1 MDSLLTALD
10 EDTKMCPNLKLCQ
23 DVYKYEIS
31 LKTGDDAAKSDSLK
45 TTILEQIFE
54 DNMAPYYDQ
63 LCAKFAWTVDEE
75 KMRTMRETNDKDLEN
90 IEKTR
95 LEAIENAGDTEVM
108 DAMFARARNH
118 ASTGNCAEAF
128 IAYDAILNK
137 EKTSTSKKIDA
148 TLEQARV
155 AFFFMDMAKLKVLLP
170 KAKELNELGG
180 DWDRRNRL
188 KVYEAIYLI
197 LCRELRQASVILLEC
212 VATFSCVEMMSY
224 EDFMFQAII
233 CSIISLPRSE
243 LRTQVVKNSQVISVI
258 REHPKLQRLLLSIYN
273 CEYEDFFKAI
283 VELYPTIVEDRYI
296 GSHVT
301 YLVREYRVTAYSQFL
316 DAYKSVM
323 LSSMAKSFGISIEL
337 LDTELS
343 RFIAVGRLNAKI
355 DKVGD
360 IIETTRPDK
369 KNGQYQETI
378 KKGDALL
385 NQIQKLARV
394 VQM

>member
-10 EDTKMCPNLKLCQ
+10 EDTKQCPNLKLCQ
-23 DVYKYEIS
+23 DVYKYEVSI
-31 LKTGDDAAKSDSLK
+31 KNADVEKSDSMRVA
-45 TTILEQIFE
+45 ILEQVFE
-54 DNMAPYYDQ
+54 DNMAPYYEH
-63 LCAKFAWTVDEE
+63 LCVKFEWKADEDKLAE
-75 KMRTMRETNDKDLEN
+75 MRTTNKKDLDD

-95 LEAIENAGDTEVM
+95 LEALENAGDTEVM
-108 DAMFARARNH
+108 DALFAKARLY
-118 ASTGNCAEAF
+118 AAIGDCAAAF
-128 IAYDAILNK
+128 NAYDEILAK

-148 TLEQARV
+148 TLEKARV
-155 AFFFMDMAKLKVLLP
+155 AFFSLDMPKLKILLP
-170 KAKELNELGG
+170 KAKELIDLGG

-188 KVYEAIYLI
+188 KVYQAIYLI
-197 LCRELRQASVILLEC
+197 LCREIRQASVILLEC

-224 EDFMFQAII
+224 DEFMFQAII
-233 CSIISLPRSE
+233 CSIIALPRSE
-243 LRTQVVKNSQVISVI
+243 LRAQVVKNSQVIAVV
-258 REHPKLQRLLLSIYN
+258 RDHPKLQRLLLSIYN
-273 CEYEDFFKAI
+273 CEYDAFFKSI
-283 VELYPTIVEDRYI
+283 IEMYPTIVEDRYI
-296 GSHVT
+296 GGHIT
-301 YLVREYRVTAYSQFL
+301 YLIREYRITAYSQFL

-323 LSSMAKSFGISIEL
+323 LSSMAKSFGISVDL

-369 KNGQYQETI
+369 KNGQYQEVI

-385 NQIQKLARV
+385 NQIQKLSRV

>member
-10 EDTKMCPNLKLCQ
+10 EDAKQCPNLKLCQ
-23 DVYKYEIS
+23 DVYKYEVCVKDSSDSDRAQS
-31 LKTGDDAAKSDSLK
+31 LKE
-45 TTILEQIFE
+45 TILEQVFQ

-63 LCAKFAWTVDEE
+63 LCAKFEWVVDEE
-75 KMRTMRETNDKDLEN
+75 KLNAMRAKNEKDLEA
-90 IEKTR
+90 IEKSR
-95 LEAIENAGDTEVM
+95 LDAIENAGDTEVM
-108 DAMFARARNH
+108 DALFAKSRLH
-118 ASTGNCAEAF
+118 ATTGNCSAAF
-128 IAYDAILNK
+128 TAYDDILNK

-148 TLEQARV
+148 TMEQARV
-155 AFFFMDMAKLKVLLP
+155 AFFCLDMQKLKVLLE
-170 KAKELNELGG
+170 KAKELIDLGG

-188 KVYEAIYLI
+188 KVYEAVHLI
-197 LCRELRQASVILLEC
+197 LCREIRQASALLLEC

-224 EDFMFQAII
+224 EEFMFYTII
-233 CSIISLPRSE
+233 CSIISLPRAE
-243 LRTQVVKNSQVISVI
+243 LRTQVVKNSQVITVI
-258 REHPKLQRLLLSIYN
+258 RDHPKLQGLLTSIYN

-283 VELYPTIVEDRYI
+283 LEVHPTIVEDRYI

-301 YLVREYRVTAYSQFL
+301 YLIREYRVTAYTQFL

-323 LSSMAKSFGISIEL
+323 LSSMAKAFGVSIDL
-337 LDTELS
+337 MDRELS

-369 KNGQYQETI
+369 KNHQYQEAI